1 MSMSVADEEGAT
13 SPAEIARRLAA
24 LKDTSPNMRARD
36 AARALGVSEA
46 ELLAARLGDGV
57 TRLDLRPKQLVEDLA
72 GVGDVMCLTRN
83 EHCVHERKGTFE
95 GIHLSEKGG
104 VVLGSDIDLRIFFAH
119 WHVAFA
125 VSEEVRSGL
134 RHSIQIFDTDGTATH
149 KVYAVEATDMDAF
162 NALIEKYRADEQSPD
177 LALRPVEPKAADL
190 PDEEIDRDGLLERWG
205 ALKDT
210 HDFFPMLKAVK
221 SGRLQALRLAEGA
234 WTERVPVDA
243 FKTGLE
249 KAAAAKLPIM
259 VFVPNPG
266 VIQIH
271 TGPVESL
278 KEMGPWFNVL
288 DLRFNLH
295 LRMDAIAESWIVT
308 KPTEDGPVT
317 ALEIFDADGNQIAW
331 MFGERKPG
339 KPELEEWREL
349 ALSLRGDAARAS

>member
-1 MSMSVADEEGAT
+1 MSMSVASEENAV
-13 SPAEIARRLAA
+13 SPVEIARRLAA

-36 AARALGVSEA
+36 AAQALGVSEA

-57 TRLDLRPKQLVEDLA
+57 IRLDLRPRQLVEDFA

-83 EHCVHERKGTFE
+83 DHCVHERKGTFE
-95 GIHLSEKGG
+95 GIHVSEKGG
-104 VVLGSDIDLRIFFAH
+104 VVLGPDIDLRIFFAR

-134 RHSIQIFDTDGTATH
+134 RHSIQIFDTDGTAIH

-162 NALIEKYRADEQSPD
+162 NALIEKYRAEEQSPD

-190 PDEEIDRDGLLERWG
+190 ADEEIDGEGLLERWA
-205 ALKDT
+205 ALQDT
-210 HDFFPMLKAVK
+210 HDFFPMLKALK
-221 SGRLQALRLAEGA
+221 AGRLQALRLAEGR
-234 WTERVPVDA
+234 WTERTPLDA

-249 KAAAAKLPIM
+249 KAAQASLPIM

-271 TGPVESL
+271 TGPVENL
-278 KEMGPWFNVL
+278 KETGPWFNVL
-288 DLRFNLH
+288 DPRFNLH
-295 LRMDAIAESWIVT
+295 LRMDAIAESWVVT

-339 KPELEEWREL
+339 EPELPAWREL
-349 ALSLRGDAARAS
+349 ALSLTGNPARAT